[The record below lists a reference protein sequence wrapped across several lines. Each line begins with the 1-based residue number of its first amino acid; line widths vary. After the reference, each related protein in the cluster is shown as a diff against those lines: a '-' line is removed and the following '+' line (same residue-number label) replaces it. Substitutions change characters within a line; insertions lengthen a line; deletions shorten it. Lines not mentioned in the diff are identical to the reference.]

1 MVFVKKFKK
10 KELKSGM
17 LKTGNIL
24 SDRLSDRQIT
34 KVMKKVDLDKNGMVK
49 NIKILFIPKITI

>member
-10 KELKSGM
+10 KELKRGM
-17 LKTGNIL
+17 LKPGNKL
-24 SDRLSDRQIT
+24 SDKQISN
-34 KVMKKVDLDKNGMVK
+34 VMKKVDLDKNGMVK